1 MDASSLVGKTIGHY
15 EVTGLIGQGGMGVV
29 YRARDLRLERDVAL
43 KVLRAGAL
51 GDDTARKRFR
61 AEALSLSRLN
71 HPNIATIHDF
81 DSEGG
86 IDFVV
91 MECIAGEPLSERIRT
106 TSLPEKQAIAVGLQI
121 AAALE
126 AAHEKG
132 VVHRDLKP
140 QNIILAAQGQVK
152 VVDFG
157 LAKVMQPGSD
167 ADATVT
173 MTDTDAQAGTLP
185 YMSPEQ
191 LRSGAAD
198 ARSDIW
204 SAGAVLYEVCTAQ
217 RPFPEDRSAL
227 LIDAILN
234 KQPAPPRKVNPRIS
248 AGLEQIILKALDKD
262 PARRYQSAREMRV
275 DLERLAE
282 GRQRSAELERAP
294 APHWRAAVIWAAAA
308 VAVIALAWIGIG
320 RWQTGKKPQA
330 QQTILIGEIVNRTG
344 NQIFDQT
351 LTELLTT
358 ALEQSRVI
366 NVFPAA
372 RVPDVL
378 QRMEK
383 KAPLPIDEALGREI
397 CDREG
402 LRAVVLGSISQ
413 VGSSLLMILR
423 AVDPSG
429 HDLVSIQQTIENAD
443 QVSGAIDKMVQ
454 RLRTGLGENAA
465 AVQQGSMPLARVTS
479 SSLEA
484 VKYYTL
490 GKQKLYAGDPE
501 SAINFYQKAL
511 ELDPHFAEA
520 IEGIGISYTNIKDY
534 FRAEKFLEEATREAD
549 HVPDIERQ
557 QILGNYAMVTTDY
570 NGACNHF
577 QILTQLQPL
586 DPSPFLSLG
595 WCKGLEFDYDAAIAN
610 TQKSVDL
617 LPSLRTRVNLAVLN
631 FMNGDSSKALTL
643 TEGVLKD
650 FPGNPQAIGVKAD
663 ALLLSGK
670 VADARVEFERLVQM
684 GGDNEVIGRDH
695 LVDLAMASGRMRD
708 ARTELEA
715 YRLAAR
721 RQGNTPADMRAELL
735 LAELSPEGTI
745 ATMSDPRLND
755 FLRNDST
762 AILMAGL
769 MDAAHHRIKE
779 AEAMKNLMEEIARKR
794 GTPVAQS
801 LANMI
806 RAEIALADGKTGE
819 ALDAARKAAEYE
831 NSPMAV
837 ETLARALEAK
847 GEFQESA
854 EELEKVLMRENQR
867 SESYDGPA
875 FHKVV
880 ELHYLLGVVY
890 AKLGRA
896 ADSKKEL
903 EKFLSYWT
911 NGDPDLEI
919 YKDAV
924 TRLRTLG
931 ARVAPLT
938 GIPTPAMYS
947 ADSVIPSKRRSRSI
961 SVSLKTAV
969 QNGASPSQVATRQ
982 NVWQAWPASRRTTR

>member
-1 MDASSLVGKTIGHY
+1 MDAASLIGKTIGHY

-43 KVLRAGAL
+43 KVLRTGAL
-51 GDDTARKRFR
+51 GDDVARKRFR

-91 MECIAGEPLSERIRT
+91 MECIAGAPLSDRIRT
-106 TSLPEKQAIAVGLQI
+106 TSLPEKQAIAVGIQI

-132 VVHRDLKP
+132 IIHRDLKP

-157 LAKVMQPGSD
+157 LAKVMQAGND
-167 ADATVT
+167 ADVTVT

-191 LRSGAAD
+191 LRGEPGD

-204 SAGAVLYEVCTAQ
+204 GAGAVLYEVCTAQ
-217 RPFPEDRSAL
+217 RPFPENRSTM

-234 KQPAPPRKVNPRIS
+234 KQPAPPRTVNPRIS
-248 AGLEQIILKALDKD
+248 AGLEQIILKALDKE
-262 PARRYQSAREMRV
+262 PSRRYQSAREMRV

-282 GRQRSAELERAP
+282 GRQSSSNLSRASASKRRAV
-294 APHWRAAVIWAAAA
+294 VIWAAAA
-308 VAVIALAWIGIG
+308 IVVIALAWIGIAW
-320 RWQTGKKPQA
+320 WQAGKKPQT
-330 QQTILIGEIVNRTG
+330 QQTVLIGEIVNRTG

-378 QRMEK
+378 ERMEK
-383 KAPLPIDEALGREI
+383 KGPIPIDEALGREI

-402 LRAVVLGSISQ
+402 LRAVVLGSISP
-413 VGSSLLMILR
+413 VGSGLLMLIR

-429 HDLVSIQQTIENAD
+429 RDLVSIQQTIANAD
-443 QVSGAIDKMVQ
+443 GVSSAIDRMVNQ
-454 RLRTGLGENAA
+454 LRTGLGENAA
-465 AVQQGSMPLARVTS
+465 AVQQASLPLARVTS

-501 SAINFYQKAL
+501 SAINFFQKAL
-511 ELDPHFAEA
+511 DLDPHFAEA

-534 FRAEKFLEEATREAD
+534 YRAEKFLGEATMEAG
-549 HVPDIERQ
+549 HVPEIERQ

-570 NGACNHF
+570 TKACDHF

-617 LPSLRTRVNLAVLN
+617 LPSLRTRVNLAMLT
-631 FMNGDSSKALTL
+631 FMKGDSSKALTL
-643 TEGVLKD
+643 TETVLKD
-650 FPGNPQAIGVKAD
+650 FPGNPQAIGVKGE
-663 ALLLSGK
+663 ALLLSDK
-670 VADARVEFERLVQM
+670 LTDARSAFDALVQM
-684 GGDNEVIGRDH
+684 GGDNEVIGRNH
-695 LVDLAMASGRMRD
+695 IVDMAMASGRMRD
-708 ARTELEA
+708 ARSELEA

-721 RQGNTPADMRAELL
+721 RQGNTPAEMRAEIL

-745 ATMSDPRLND
+745 SAASDPRLND
-755 FLRNDST
+755 FLRSNTT
-762 AILMAGL
+762 AILMAGR
-769 MDAAHHRIKE
+769 MYAAHHRMKE
-779 AEAMKNLMEEIARKR
+779 AEAMKNLMEENAQKR

-806 RAEIALADGKTGE
+806 RAEIALADGKAGE
-819 ALDAARKAAEYE
+819 ALDAARKGAAFE
-831 NSPMAV
+831 NSPLAE
-837 ETLARALEAK
+837 ETLARALEAN
-847 GEFQESA
+847 GEFQESG
-854 EELEKVLMRENQR
+854 EEFEKVLARENQR

-880 ELHYLLGVVY
+880 ELHYRLGVVF
-890 AKLGRA
+890 AKLGRDA
-896 ADSKKEL
+896 ESKKEL
-903 EKFLSYWT
+903 EKFMNYWT
-911 NGDPDLEI
+911 SADPELEI

-924 TRLRTLG
+924 ARLRTLG
-931 ARVAPLT
+931 VRVEPST
-938 GIPTPAMYS
+938 GMPTPAMYS
-947 ADSVIPSKRRSRSI
+947 ADSVIPSTRRSRSI
-961 SVSLKTAV
+961 NVSLNTAV
-969 QNGASPSQVATRQ
+969 QNGARPSQVATRQ